1 MNQEEVDDELCCAIT
16 TCKTHATLQ
25 TFKHSFQCAKDK
37 GENRDFR
44 KWIDVNNI
52 PQLFASTLLL
62 TALVTTTADPC
73 TQSRRDFDE
82 ICARRYFEDWRFITS
97 AGTTT

>member
-1 MNQEEVDDELCCAIT
+1 MMNCAVQSLPVR
-16 TCKTHATLQ
+16 HATLQ

-82 ICARRYFEDWRFITS
+82 ICARRYFEDWRFIKS
-97 AGTTT
+97 AGTNT